1 MLNSL
6 KNALRDLLGA
16 NEIPDTSSARELAA
30 AGLMLEVA
38 TIDHH
43 LDATEMNALLQELSR
58 QFHLDGETLHGLVE
72 RARSNASQ
80 NTSVYPFTRYV
91 NEHFTP
97 EEKFELLTGM
107 WRIAY
112 ADLNLDKYEEYT
124 IRKIADLLY
133 MSQSD
138 FIRAKIIARDS

>member
-1 MLNSL
+1 MTNL
-6 KNALRDLLGA
+6 KSALRELLGTTT
-16 NEIPDTSSARELAA
+16 EVEDDSRARELAA

-38 TIDHH
+38 TVDHH
-43 LDATEMNALLQELSR
+43 LDASEMQTLLQELGQ
-58 QFHLDGETLHGLVE
+58 QFHLDGETLHNLVE
-72 RARSNASQ
+72 RARNNASQ

-91 NEHFTP
+91 NDHFTQ
-97 EEKFELLTGM
+97 EEKFDLLTGM

-124 IRKIADLLY
+124 IRKIADLLH

-138 FIRAKIIARDS
+138 FIRAKVIARDG